1 VILDSG
7 FGFTIGAYR
16 GSGDPV
22 ANFTNINF
30 VNNSIVGLE
39 GSLGAST
46 LKTGI
51 YISWFD
57 IDDGTMTI
65 SDIEIKNNIISA
77 AEGRMSYGSDN
88 PIPAEISYG
97 NNMWSAEPVSGTYK
111 IYDSGTDTVV
121 GTIPTSVIHP
131 TDLSSITPADN
142 DLTMTGADITGLSI
156 LSDYLGNARLTP
168 LSSSNVGAIENNNSS
183 THILT
188 VTKTGTGTVS
198 SNPIGIDCGSDCSE
212 EYTDGT
218 DVTLTAAP
226 ATGST
231 FTGWSGDGCSGTDT
245 TCTVT
250 MDQARSVTADFA
262 LDTYYLT
269 VTKSGTGTGTVSSN
283 PVGIDCGVDCSEN
296 YDYDT
301 DITLTAVAESG
312 SEFIGWTGGGCSG
325 TGTCVVS
332 MTEARAVDAEFA
344 EETVNYDLTVTKTGT
359 GTGTVSSNPIGI
371 DCGSDCSEE
380 YTDGTDVTLTAAP
393 ATGSTFTGWSGD
405 GCSGTD
411 TTCTV
416 TMDQARSVTAD
427 FALDEEESDPDPAD
441 DPDPEEENPEELT
454 LSLSDVEESASND
467 GSIDEL
473 VVTLQNG
480 QFDPDNINE
489 STITLA
495 NLPEGIA
502 YTVEYNNPQQITIHF
517 QGTVSSHDENDDI
530 TDVVVNIDNTAIE
543 GANEDISRT
552 FSINFHDNSQE
563 TIDNADGNDSEENR
577 SSYSSNEITTPGT
590 PDLFQINV
598 GSNSVTLYFSPINGE
613 NNYYISYGEGE
624 NTEGHGVEFHTDDN
638 GVVTYTVKDLVPGQ
652 EYCFKVRGKNGNWS
666 NVMCIKT
673 LSGDS
678 DSVMVYYKD
687 GTSEYGGEVL
697 AQAGKSM
704 VLELV
709 IGGILSLLGIVFV
722 VDGFRKPKEEKFVSP
737 RIHGL

>member
-1 VILDSG
+1 
-7 FGFTIGAYR
+7 
-16 GSGDPV
+16 
-22 ANFTNINF
+22 
-30 VNNSIVGLE
+30 
-39 GSLGAST
+39 
-46 LKTGI
+46 
-51 YISWFD
+51 
-57 IDDGTMTI
+57 
-65 SDIEIKNNIISA
+65 
-77 AEGRMSYGSDN
+77 
-88 PIPAEISYG
+88 
-97 NNMWSAEPVSGTYK
+97 
-111 IYDSGTDTVV
+111 
-121 GTIPTSVIHP
+121 
-131 TDLSSITPADN
+131 
-142 DLTMTGADITGLSI
+142 
-156 LSDYLGNARLTP
+156 
-168 LSSSNVGAIENNNSS
+168 
-183 THILT
+183 
-188 VTKTGTGTVS
+188 
-198 SNPIGIDCGSDCSE
+198 
-212 EYTDGT
+212 
-218 DVTLTAAP
+218 
-226 ATGST
+226 
-231 FTGWSGDGCSGTDT
+231 
-245 TCTVT
+245 
-250 MDQARSVTADFA
+250 
-262 LDTYYLT
+262 
-269 VTKSGTGTGTVSSN
+269 
-283 PVGIDCGVDCSEN
+283 
-296 YDYDT
+296 
-301 DITLTAVAESG
+301 
-312 SEFIGWTGGGCSG
+312 
-325 TGTCVVS
+325 
-332 MTEARAVDAEFA
+332 
-344 EETVNYDLTVTKTGT
+344 
-359 GTGTVSSNPIGI
+359 
-371 DCGSDCSEE
+371 
-380 YTDGTDVTLTAAP
+380 
-393 ATGSTFTGWSGD
+393 
-405 GCSGTD
+405 
-411 TTCTV
+411 
-416 TMDQARSVTAD
+416 MDQARSVTAD